1 VVERFNDITSFLFG
15 VGANQTFI
23 VHSAGIGSVHN
34 SYVNFFGNYGFIA
47 LLALL
52 GFIALLALLGF
63 IIFILYTAFNQNKM
77 LFIVLLSIF
86 IQALFE
92 TVLFIGFHITWVT
105 AVLLYAGRNRIKERV
120 NPHTNHSI

>member
-1 VVERFNDITSFLFG
+1 MVERFNDITSFLFG
-15 VGANQTFI
+15 VGANETFI

-34 SYVNFFGNYGFIA
+34 SYVNFFGNY
-47 LLALL
+47 